1 MPRPRPSQPGVAHPS
16 SMRHLARPR
25 TPGPRRCR
33 YPAAVRVAEVMSD
46 ASVTDAPSD
55 TLKAAASRMWSQQTG
70 SLLVMDGERLVGI
83 VTERDVMKAVA
94 RGLPVDS
101 TPVSTIMTTNV
112 LTVTP
117 ETPLHEAAE
126 HMARRWIRHLP
137 VVEGE
142 RVVGMVSQRDLVG
155 VLASSGENV
164 DQQAG
169 EDLVRARRLAR
180 LDRGDLG

>member
-1 MPRPRPSQPGVAHPS
+1 
-16 SMRHLARPR
+16 
-25 TPGPRRCR
+25 
-33 YPAAVRVAEVMSD
+33 MSD

-70 SLLVMDGERLVGI
+70 SLLVMDGDRLAGI

-117 ETPLHEAAE
+117 ETSLYEAAQ
-126 HMARRWIRHLP
+126 HMANRWIRHLP
-137 VVEGE
+137 VVDDD

-155 VLASSGENV
+155 VLASFDQDLDV
-164 DQQAG
+164 DQPAG
-169 EDLVRARRLAR
+169 ADLVRARRLAR
-180 LDRGDLG
+180 LDRSDLG

>member
-1 MPRPRPSQPGVAHPS
+1 
-16 SMRHLARPR
+16 
-25 TPGPRRCR
+25 
-33 YPAAVRVAEVMSD
+33 
-46 ASVTDAPSD
+46 
-55 TLKAAASRMWSQQTG
+55 
-70 SLLVMDGERLVGI
+70 
-83 VTERDVMKAVA
+83 
-94 RGLPVDS
+94 
-101 TPVSTIMTTNV
+101 
-112 LTVTP
+112 VTP

-155 VLASSGENV
+155 VLASSGENL